1 MERTEEATRS
11 EVEMGIRALSGK
23 QSQAKSKTQ
32 SYRGRRKK
40 KKKKRMGI
48 VVRRAGAE
56 TCSLKNE
63 L

>member
-11 EVEMGIRALSGK
+11 EVEVGIRALSGK
-23 QSQAKSKTQ
+23 QSQAKGKTQ
-32 SYRGRRKK
+32 SYREKK
-40 KKKKRMGI
+40 KMRMGM

-56 TCSLKNE
+56 TCSLKDE